1 MGMVGGATRN
11 KREVGGGG
19 EEKEGEREI
28 VVVRPIG
35 LGIWDV
41 RLGWFLFAAAKQN
54 RISV

>member
-1 MGMVGGATRN
+1 MVGGATRN